1 MPKVLFVDDDKSL
14 LDGLRRQLRG
24 KVDAVFVTDPFAVM
38 AAIAADPDIGVIVS
52 DMRMPGMDGTRLLET
67 IAASHPRISRLMMTG
82 DADQQ
87 TAAAAVNQGGVLGFL
102 SKPCSPEA
110 LTAMLTR
117 ALRQYELETQE
128 QELLER
134 TLAGS
139 IMILFEVLAAVQPR
153 QFGRANRLRDLA
165 RKYGRSLGAQAWLTD
180 MAAMLSDIGALVLPA
195 NKTASETASLE
206 SAAAGATLIAHVPRL
221 GPLADIIRY
230 KPAHFDGAHSPR
242 GYPVGETLPV
252 EARVL
257 AILDG
262 LLHLA
267 GEASPEQRHLTELS
281 RSQGRYDPNLL
292 MKLAALL
299 PAEQISQSE
308 TQIQVAFANSLLA
321 GDRLL
326 EDVLFLDGQLALAGG
341 IVLSEALIAS
351 LRGVA
356 ELRPLKTPVR
366 VARIEVVKVGGA
378 HPSGPPSVKSSAV
391 AA

>member
-1 MPKVLFVDDDKSL
+1 
-14 LDGLRRQLRG
+14 
-24 KVDAVFVTDPFAVM
+24 
-38 AAIAADPDIGVIVS
+38 
-52 DMRMPGMDGTRLLET
+52 MRMPGMDGTRLLEM

-102 SKPCSPEA
+102 SKPCAPDA
-110 LTAMLTR
+110 LTAMLDR
-117 ALRQYELETQE
+117 DLRQYELETQE
-128 QELLER
+128 QQLLER

-139 IMILFEVLAAVQPR
+139 IMILFEVLAAAQPR

-165 RKYGRSLGAQAWLTD
+165 RQYGRSMGAQAWLTD

-195 NKTASETASLE
+195 NRTSTESAALE

-230 KPAHFDGAHSPR
+230 KPAHFDGTHSPR
-242 GYPVGETLPV
+242 GYPVGELIPV

-262 LLHLA
+262 LLELA
-267 GEASPEQRHLTELS
+267 GASSPAQTHLRELS
-281 RSQGRYDPNLL
+281 REQGRYDPELL
-292 MKLAALL
+292 GRLGSLL
-299 PAEQISQSE
+299 PAEQMSQSE
-308 TQIQVAFANSLLA
+308 TEIQIGFANSLMV

-326 EDVLFLDGQLALAGG
+326 EDVLFKDGQLALAGG
-341 IVLSEALIAS
+341 IVLSEALIAT

-366 VARIEVVKVGGA
+366 IARVERLVTGSAGSLQAQPAKLG
-378 HPSGPPSVKSSAV
+378 AV